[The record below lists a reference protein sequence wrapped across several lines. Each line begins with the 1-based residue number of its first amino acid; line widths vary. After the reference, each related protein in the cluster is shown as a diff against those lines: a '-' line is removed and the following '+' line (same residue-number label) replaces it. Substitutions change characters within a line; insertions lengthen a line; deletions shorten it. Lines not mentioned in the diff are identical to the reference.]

1 VQHAAHALA
10 APVANATCQQSIT
23 EVSRT
28 IESIALQARIVLRQQ
43 VAPRVPE
50 FNSRARPA
58 DDRLS
63 PVLPPRRISAAA
75 FPAKVARWT
84 APVVDSGEG
93 TVMIKSG
100 LDPDRLDT
108 ASLRALVRDVPDFPQ
123 AGIVFR
129 DITPLLGN
137 GAALRSAVDALAA
150 LYDGLDSVVGIESRG
165 FILGSPVA
173 YALGVGMVPVR
184 KLGRLPRRTERA
196 DYALEYGT
204 NTVEIHAD
212 ALQPGERVLIVDDV
226 LATGG
231 TAAAT
236 AELVERLGG
245 EVAGIAVLIEL
256 PELGGRERLANYV
269 VTSLLQY

>member
-1 VQHAAHALA
+1 M
-10 APVANATCQQSIT
+10 
-23 EVSRT
+23 
-28 IESIALQARIVLRQQ
+28 
-43 VAPRVPE
+43 
-50 FNSRARPA
+50 
-58 DDRLS
+58 
-63 PVLPPRRISAAA
+63 
-75 FPAKVARWT
+75 

-93 TVMIKSG
+93 TPMVKSSS
-100 LDPDRLDT
+100 DLDT
-108 ASLRALVRDVPDFPQ
+108 LDTSALRALVRDVPDFPQ

-137 GAALRSAVDALAA
+137 GAALRSAVDALAGM
-150 LYDGLDSVVGIESRG
+150 YQEVDSVIGIESRG
-165 FILGSPVA
+165 FILGAPVA

-184 KLGRLPRRTERA
+184 KLGRLPRPTERA

-236 AELVERLGG
+236 AELVERLGA

-256 PELGGRERLANYV
+256 PELGGRERLADYA
-269 VTSLLQY
+269 VTSLLRY

>member
-1 VQHAAHALA
+1 MV
-10 APVANATCQQSIT
+10 
-23 EVSRT
+23 
-28 IESIALQARIVLRQQ
+28 ESGS
-43 VAPRVPE
+43 E
-50 FNSRARPA
+50 
-58 DDRLS
+58 
-63 PVLPPRRISAAA
+63 
-75 FPAKVARWT
+75 
-84 APVVDSGEG
+84 SG
-93 TVMIKSG
+93 T
-100 LDPDRLDT
+100 LDT
-108 ASLRALVRDVPDFPQ
+108 AALQALVRDVPDFPQ

-150 LYDGLDSVVGIESRG
+150 LYVGIDSVVGIESRG
-165 FILGSPVA
+165 FILGAPVA

-184 KLGRLPRRTERA
+184 KLGRLPRATERA

-212 ALQPGERVLIVDDV
+212 ALLPGERVLIVDDV

-245 EVAGIAVLIEL
+245 EVVGIAVLIEL
-256 PELGGRERLANYV
+256 PELGGRKRLASYA

>member
-1 VQHAAHALA
+1 MV
-10 APVANATCQQSIT
+10 
-23 EVSRT
+23 
-28 IESIALQARIVLRQQ
+28 ESG
-43 VAPRVPE
+43 
-50 FNSRARPA
+50 S
-58 DDRLS
+58 
-63 PVLPPRRISAAA
+63 
-75 FPAKVARWT
+75 
-84 APVVDSGEG
+84 
-93 TVMIKSG
+93 
-100 LDPDRLDT
+100 DPDALDT
-108 ASLRALVRDVPDFPQ
+108 ASLQALVRDVPDFPQ

-137 GAALRSAVDALAA
+137 GAALHSAVDALAA
-150 LYDGLDSVVGIESRG
+150 LYEGIDSVVGIESRG
-165 FILGSPVA
+165 FILGAPVA

-184 KLGRLPRRTERA
+184 KLGRLPRATERA

-212 ALQPGERVLIVDDV
+212 ALQPGARALIVDDV

-256 PELGGRERLANYV
+256 PELGGRERLAGYA

>member
-1 VQHAAHALA
+1 M
-10 APVANATCQQSIT
+10 C
-23 EVSRT
+23 
-28 IESIALQARIVLRQQ
+28 
-43 VAPRVPE
+43 RV
-50 FNSRARPA
+50 
-58 DDRLS
+58 DRLS
-63 PVLPPRRISAAA
+63 IAHCWIRYSSPLSRHGIVARRPPVQWLSAAA
-75 FPAKVARWT
+75 FPAKVTRWT

-93 TVMIKSG
+93 TAMVESG
-100 LDPDRLDT
+100 SSPDTLDT
-108 ASLRALVRDVPDFPQ
+108 ASLQALVRDVPDFPQ

-137 GAALRSAVDALAA
+137 GAALRSAVDAIAA
-150 LYDGLDSVVGIESRG
+150 LYDEIDTVVGIESRG

-173 YALGVGMVPVR
+173 YALRVGMVPVR
-184 KLGRLPRRTERA
+184 KLGRLPRATERA

-212 ALQPGERVLIVDDV
+212 ALQPRERVLIVDDV

-256 PELGGRERLANYV
+256 PDLGGRQRLAGYS
-269 VTSLLQY
+269 VTSLLRY

>member
-1 VQHAAHALA
+1 MV
-10 APVANATCQQSIT
+10 
-23 EVSRT
+23 
-28 IESIALQARIVLRQQ
+28 
-43 VAPRVPE
+43 
-50 FNSRARPA
+50 
-58 DDRLS
+58 
-63 PVLPPRRISAAA
+63 
-75 FPAKVARWT
+75 
-84 APVVDSGEG
+84 
-93 TVMIKSG
+93 KSSS
-100 LDPDRLDT
+100 DPDTLDT
-108 ASLRALVRDVPDFPQ
+108 SALRALVRDVPDFPQ

-137 GAALRSAVDALAA
+137 GAALRSAVDALAGM
-150 LYDGLDSVVGIESRG
+150 YQEVDSVIGIESRG
-165 FILGSPVA
+165 FILGAPVA

-184 KLGRLPRRTERA
+184 KLGRLPRPTERA

-236 AELVERLGG
+236 AELVERLGA

-256 PELGGRERLANYV
+256 PELGGRERLADHA
-269 VTSLLQY
+269 VTSLLRY

>member
-1 VQHAAHALA
+1 MV
-10 APVANATCQQSIT
+10 
-23 EVSRT
+23 
-28 IESIALQARIVLRQQ
+28 ESGSS
-43 VAPRVPE
+43 PE
-50 FNSRARPA
+50 
-58 DDRLS
+58 
-63 PVLPPRRISAAA
+63 
-75 FPAKVARWT
+75 T
-84 APVVDSGEG
+84 
-93 TVMIKSG
+93 
-100 LDPDRLDT
+100 LDT
-108 ASLRALVRDVPDFPQ
+108 ASLQALVRDVPDFPQ

-137 GAALRSAVDALAA
+137 GAALRSAVDAIAT
-150 LYDGLDSVVGIESRG
+150 LYDEIDTVVGIESRG
-165 FILGSPVA
+165 FILGAPVA
-173 YALGVGMVPVR
+173 YALRVGMVPVR
-184 KLGRLPRRTERA
+184 KLGRLPRATERA

-212 ALQPGERVLIVDDV
+212 ALQPRERVLIVDDV

-256 PELGGRERLANYV
+256 PDLGGRQRLASYA

>member
-1 VQHAAHALA
+1 
-10 APVANATCQQSIT
+10 
-23 EVSRT
+23 
-28 IESIALQARIVLRQQ
+28 LQ
-43 VAPRVPE
+43 
-50 FNSRARPA
+50 
-58 DDRLS
+58 
-63 PVLPPRRISAAA
+63 
-75 FPAKVARWT
+75 
-84 APVVDSGEG
+84 
-93 TVMIKSG
+93 
-100 LDPDRLDT
+100 
-108 ASLRALVRDVPDFPQ
+108 ALVRDVPDFPQ

-137 GAALRSAVDALAA
+137 GAALRSAVDAIAT
-150 LYDGLDSVVGIESRG
+150 LYDEIDTVVGIESRG
-165 FILGSPVA
+165 FILGAPVA
-173 YALGVGMVPVR
+173 YALRVGMVPVR
-184 KLGRLPRRTERA
+184 KLGRLPRATERA

-212 ALQPGERVLIVDDV
+212 ALQPRERVLIVDDV

-256 PELGGRERLANYV
+256 PELGGRERLASYA

>member
-1 VQHAAHALA
+1 MV
-10 APVANATCQQSIT
+10 
-23 EVSRT
+23 
-28 IESIALQARIVLRQQ
+28 ESGS
-43 VAPRVPE
+43 
-50 FNSRARPA
+50 N
-58 DDRLS
+58 
-63 PVLPPRRISAAA
+63 
-75 FPAKVARWT
+75 
-84 APVVDSGEG
+84 
-93 TVMIKSG
+93 
-100 LDPDRLDT
+100 LDTLDT
-108 ASLRALVRDVPDFPQ
+108 ASMRALVRDVPDFPQ

-137 GAALRSAVDALAA
+137 GAALRAAVDALAA
-150 LYDGLDSVVGIESRG
+150 LHDGIDSVIGIESRG
-165 FILGSPVA
+165 FILGAPVA

-184 KLGRLPRRTERA
+184 KLGRLPRATERA

-212 ALQPGERVLIVDDV
+212 ALQAGERVLIVDDV

-245 EVAGIAVLIEL
+245 EVAGITVLIEL
-256 PELGGRERLANYV
+256 ADLGGRQRLASYA

>member
-1 VQHAAHALA
+1 MVESGS
-10 APVANATCQQSIT
+10 APDT
-23 EVSRT
+23 
-28 IESIALQARIVLRQQ
+28 
-43 VAPRVPE
+43 
-50 FNSRARPA
+50 
-58 DDRLS
+58 
-63 PVLPPRRISAAA
+63 
-75 FPAKVARWT
+75 
-84 APVVDSGEG
+84 
-93 TVMIKSG
+93 
-100 LDPDRLDT
+100 LDT
-108 ASLRALVRDVPDFPQ
+108 ASLQALVRDVPDFPQ
-123 AGIVFR
+123 TGIVFR

-150 LYDGLDSVVGIESRG
+150 LHDGIDSVVGIESRG
-165 FILGSPVA
+165 FILGAPVA

-184 KLGRLPRRTERA
+184 KLGRLPRATERA

-212 ALQPGERVLIVDDV
+212 ALWPGERVLIIDDV

-256 PELGGRERLANYV
+256 PDLGGRDRLASYA
-269 VTSLLQY
+269 VTSLIQY